1 MAKATVTIGGLTFTA
16 RADGGSGNFIGISV
30 GITNLPAYVV
40 VTGNLI
46 TINTEHD
53 GVAFT
58 TSISTRNAIAA
69 AIAAVPAA
77 DALVEV
83 TGASASIFPYT
94 YPPVGYTFLTG
105 GTDPLVHSA
114 ASAVSATSSSTV
126 AAILMAGTVSAV
138 FGLSNAVA
146 IPTMIIA
153 AESRVNASATAV
165 INGGVANKVE
175 SHVFATSQADGSATL
190 VRTSLTVCDV
200 LRDIMMCWG
209 MEQPCAAPE
218 MAKISALN
226 VLNNAM
232 QVLWN
237 QAKDRNYWTQ
247 STINVTFNTGV
258 TESILANEIQNVVG
272 PARLSTGQLLVPLA
286 NISEAENFA
295 DAFVEDGTNNGPVSY
310 YIERNNQAGA
320 DPAKCTMIISPAPT
334 GNITVRL
341 DVVTEAPRYYITDFV
356 SCPLCPIPHKY
367 VESLLMPVCRYLASH
382 SHLFIQR
389 ERQEVIQN
397 DYMQAAKLLDV
408 ADPLPGQS
416 GENIGYRK
424 GEREKS

>member
-1 MAKATVTIGGLTFTA
+1 MPIVTATMSGSVAATAAFAVRVTRGMA
-16 RADGGSGNFIGISV
+16 
-30 GITNLPAYVV
+30 
-40 VTGNLI
+40 
-46 TINTEHD
+46 
-53 GVAFT
+53 
-58 TSISTRNAIAA
+58 AA
-69 AIAAVPAA
+69 AIATSIATASQARVVTMKAPASGAAVATVQA
-77 DALVEV
+77 GVIRSFSAQAEGVS
-83 TGASASIFPYT
+83 TASA
-94 YPPVGYTFLTG
+94 
-105 GTDPLVHSA
+105 
-114 ASAVSATSSSTV
+114 
-126 AAILMAGTVSAV
+126 
-138 FGLSNAVA
+138 N
-146 IPTMIIA
+146 
-153 AESRVNASATAV
+153 
-165 INGGVANKVE
+165 
-175 SHVFATSQADGSATL
+175 ATL

-232 QVLWN
+232 QVIWN

-247 STINVTFNTGV
+247 STINITFNAGV
-258 TESILANEIQNVVG
+258 AESVLSNTIQNVIG
-272 PARLSTGQLLVPLA
+272 PARLSTGELLVPLA
-286 NISEAENFA
+286 NISEAENFEN
-295 DAFVEDGTNNGPVSY
+295 AFIEGGLSSIPASY

-334 GNITVRL
+334 QNITVRL
-341 DVVTEAPRYYITDFV
+341 DVVMEAPRYFITDYQ

-416 GENIGYRK
+416 GENIAYRK
-424 GEREKS
+424 GEREKA

>member
-1 MAKATVTIGGLTFTA
+1 MAKASVTIGGLTFTA
-16 RADGGSGNFIGISV
+16 RADGGSGNLIGISV

-46 TINTEHD
+46 TINTQHD
-53 GVAFT
+53 GVALT
-58 TSISTRNAIAA
+58 TSISTRAEIEA
-69 AIAAVPAA
+69 AIQANTDA
-77 DALVEV
+77 DNLIES
-83 TGASASIFPYT
+83 SAGDGTIFPYT

-105 GTDPLVHSA
+105 GTDPLVLAA

-126 AAILMAGTVSAV
+126 AAILMAGTFSTV

-146 IPTMIIA
+146 SATMIIA
-153 AESRVNASATAV
+153 AESRVTASATAV
-165 INGGVANKVE
+165 INGGVTNEAK
-175 SHVFATSQADGSATL
+175 SHVLATSQANGNATL

-247 STINVTFNTGV
+247 STITVAFNTGV
-258 TESILANEIQNVVG
+258 TDSVLTNEIQNVVG
-272 PARLSTGQLLVPLA
+272 PARLSTGELLVPLA

-334 GNITVRL
+334 QNITVRL
-341 DVVTEAPRYYITDFV
+341 DVVTEAPRYFITDFV
-356 SCPLCPIPHKY
+356 ACPLCPIPHKY

>member
-1 MAKATVTIGGLTFTA
+1 MTGSVAATAAFAVRVTRGMA
-16 RADGGSGNFIGISV
+16 
-30 GITNLPAYVV
+30 
-40 VTGNLI
+40 
-46 TINTEHD
+46 
-53 GVAFT
+53 
-58 TSISTRNAIAA
+58 AA
-69 AIAAVPAA
+69 AIATSIATASQARVVTMRATASGAAVAT
-77 DALVEV
+77 VQ
-83 TGASASIFPYT
+83 TGVIRSFSAQAEGVSTASA
-94 YPPVGYTFLTG
+94 
-105 GTDPLVHSA
+105 
-114 ASAVSATSSSTV
+114 
-126 AAILMAGTVSAV
+126 
-138 FGLSNAVA
+138 N
-146 IPTMIIA
+146 
-153 AESRVNASATAV
+153 
-165 INGGVANKVE
+165 
-175 SHVFATSQADGSATL
+175 ATL
-190 VRTSLTVCDV
+190 VRTSLTICDV

-258 TESILANEIQNVVG
+258 TESILTNTIQNVVG
-272 PARLSTGQLLVPLA
+272 PARLSTGELLVPLA

-341 DVVTEAPRYYITDFV
+341 DVVTEAPRYFITDFV